1 VRLAV
6 IYLIARKPDRA
17 LTALRTSRSG
27 DLPNEMRNQRLL
39 LEARALSDT
48 GRADVALEVV
58 ASMQGREVERLR
70 ADILW
75 KARRWRETGEQ
86 IEKFYGERWRDFAPL
101 TESERADVMR
111 AAIGYALGED
121 AIGLDRF
128 RIKYAP
134 KMADGPDR
142 RGFEVVTAPMNTNAP
157 EFADIARTVA
167 STDTLDQFL
176 RDIRQRYPDTAPAAA
191 APAAAVPA
199 AAPAPPAQP
208 ERGANAANRKA
219 G

>member
-17 LTALRTSRSG
+17 LATLRTSRSS
-27 DLPNEMRNQRLL
+27 DLPTEMRNQRLL
-39 LEARALSDT
+39 IEARALSDT
-48 GRADVALEVV
+48 GRPDVALEVI
-58 ASMQGREVERLR
+58 ANRQGREVERLR

-86 IEKFYGERWRDFAPL
+86 IEKFYGDRWRDFSPL
-101 TESERADVMR
+101 TVSERADVMR

-128 RIKYAP
+128 RTKYAP
-134 KMADGPDR
+134 KMVDGPDR
-142 RGFEVVTAPMNTNAP
+142 RSFEVVTAPFNTNAP
-157 EFADIARTVA
+157 EFADIARVVA
-167 STDTLDQFL
+167 GTDTLDEFL
-176 RDIRQRYPDTAPAAA
+176 RDIRARYPETSGPGVSTPTVPGA
-191 APAAAVPA
+191 APALPA
-199 AAPAPPAQP
+199 AP
-208 ERGANAANRKA
+208 ERGADAATRKA